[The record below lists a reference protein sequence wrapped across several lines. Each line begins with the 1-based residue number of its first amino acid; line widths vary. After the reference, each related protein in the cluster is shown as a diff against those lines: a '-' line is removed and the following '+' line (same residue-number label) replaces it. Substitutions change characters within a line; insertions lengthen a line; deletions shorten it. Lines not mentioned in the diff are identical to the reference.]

1 MLPEPP
7 LEPEPDQLP
16 PFFEP
21 LADQL
26 PRDPSLF
33 AEEPEPPQWL
43 PEDQPELP
51 ERLIDIVQVPPQLPS
66 LVIWPLPLDH
76 VEPLLI
82 CQLQLQLRLL
92 HCQRPELQPSGQP
105 CRIQFE

>member
-7 LEPEPDQLP
+7 LVPEPDQLP
-16 PFFEP
+16 PLFEP

-26 PRDPSLF
+26 PPDTDF
-33 AEEPEPPQWL
+33 FEEPEPLQPL

-51 ERLIDIVQVPPQLPS
+51 ERLIDIVQVPPQLAP

-92 HCQRPELQPSGQP
+92 QCQRPELQPIGQP